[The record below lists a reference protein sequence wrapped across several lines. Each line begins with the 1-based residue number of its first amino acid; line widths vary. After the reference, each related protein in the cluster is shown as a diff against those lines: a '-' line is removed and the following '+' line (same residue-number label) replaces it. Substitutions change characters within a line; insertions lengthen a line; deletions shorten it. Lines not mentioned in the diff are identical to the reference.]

1 MIEHPRDRG
10 LQRGAEAMLRVG
22 LSAQDEDR
30 VPLSSVSLSAAP
42 VTFEHC
48 TSTVLARIRLAPLGR
63 TRQHAIVSECASPR
77 LNIPRRPW
85 LGGCTPKQ
93 KPKSPPATTA
103 R

>member
-1 MIEHPRDRG
+1 
-10 LQRGAEAMLRVG
+10 MLRVG

-42 VTFEHC
+42 VSFEHC
-48 TSTVLARIRLAPLGR
+48 TVLARIRLAQLGR
-63 TRQHAIVSECASPR
+63 KRQHAIVSECASPR